1 MHRIAT
7 IGLARPLCAA
17 CPGSEGIMRFHSI
30 FLSVSA
36 LLLSASIAFA
46 EIQPMELTV
55 TLGDPESAE
64 MGVVGN
70 AFKEYLEKASKGIVR
85 VHLIYAEDGQDES
98 MQFHKVQIGK
108 LDMAVGGIPNL
119 EPLCR
124 KLGVLSLPY
133 LFENVEQAE
142 RGTTGKAAVLLNSY
156 ALESGLRVLAW
167 TYSGFRNISNSRHP
181 ITELK
186 DIRKLRI
193 RVPHSVVMLDIYHNF
208 GALPSSVAW
217 GMTYKALEHDFV
229 DGQCCS
235 YSMFKAMKFMDA
247 GQKYLTEL
255 HYCYLLQ
262 PLVINEKFFSN
273 VSPELQKMIV
283 DAGKYAQQQ
292 SLKRQNEMEVQAKE
306 QLQAAGLEIA
316 TLTDEPAWRAI
327 ALEKVWPEVADAVGG
342 KSVINAYLK
351 ACDRPVWAAED

>member
-1 MHRIAT
+1 
-7 IGLARPLCAA
+7 
-17 CPGSEGIMRFHSI
+17 MRVHSV

-36 LLLSASIAFA
+36 LLLSASMAFA
-46 EIQPMELTV
+46 DIQPMELTI

-64 MGVVGN
+64 MGVVGD
-70 AFKEYLEKASKGIVR
+70 AFKEYLEKASNGVVKVNL
-85 VHLIYAEDGQDES
+85 VYAEDGQDEA

-108 LDMAVGGIPNL
+108 LDMAVGGISNL

-124 KLGVLSLPY
+124 KMGVLSLPY
-133 LFENVEQAE
+133 LFENIEQAE
-142 RGTTGKAAVLLNSY
+142 KGTTGKAAVLLNNY

-167 TYSGFRNISNSRHP
+167 TYSGFRNISNSKHP

-186 DIRKLRI
+186 DMRKLRI
-193 RVPHSVVMLDIYHNF
+193 RVPHSVVMLDTYRNF

-217 GMTYKALEHDFV
+217 GLTYKSLEHDFV

-247 GQKYLTEL
+247 GQKYLTEI

-262 PLVINEKFFSN
+262 PLVINESFFAN
-273 VSPELQKMIV
+273 ASPELQKMIV

-292 SLKRQNEMEVQAKE
+292 SLERQHAMQLKAKE
-306 QLQAAGLEIA
+306 ELLAAGLKIS
-316 TLTDEPAWRAI
+316 TLTDEPAWRDI
-327 ALEKVWPEVADAVGG
+327 ALKNVWPEAVAAIGG
-342 KSVINAYLK
+342 KAVINAYLQ
-351 ACDRPVWAAED
+351 ACDRPIWAAED